1 MNSALGHVTPC
12 TPLGMNAKRRAEDCA
27 PYQIQRA
34 SSDFRIYAVQKF
46 ARRCRPPEGGTPSQ
60 AFTKLAANF
69 RSRAEISG
77 AISRRFR

>member
-34 SSDFRIYAVQKF
+34 SSEFRIYASPKI
-46 ARRCRPPEGGTPSQ
+46 
-60 AFTKLAANF
+60 
-69 RSRAEISG
+69 RASLQT
-77 AISRRFR
+77 A